1 MNGPELRQIL
11 TKRKISISELAEKL
25 HMSQPNLSNQF
36 NVQDVKSGVLERIC
50 DALDVKMDFFYEET
64 KYLNDSSS
72 SDNSPGLN
80 HQGEQPTEEMSDND
94 KDKEISYLRGQ
105 IKVLEKINEKL
116 LNMTQTVGQTVDQS
130 VAYQKK
136 HA

>member
-1 MNGPELRQIL
+1 MNGSELRQIL
-11 TKRKISISELAEKL
+11 KTRKNSIRELAEKL
-25 HMSQPNLSNQF
+25 NMSEPNLSNQF
-36 NVQDVKSGVLERIC
+36 RVQDVKSGVLERIC
-50 DALDVKMDFFYEET
+50 DALDVKMDFFYEGT
-64 KYLNDSSS
+64 KYLDDSSS
-72 SDNSPGLN
+72 LDNSLSLN
-80 HQGEQPTEEMSDND
+80 HLDERPTEGMSDND
-94 KDKEISYLRGQ
+94 KDREISYLRGQ

>member
-11 TKRKISISELAEKL
+11 TKRNISVNELAEKL
-25 HMSQPNLSNQF
+25 NMSQPNLSNQF
-36 NVQDVKSGVLERIC
+36 RVQDVKSGILERIC
-50 DALDVKMDFFYEET
+50 DALDVKMDFFYEGT
-64 KYLNDSSS
+64 KYFNDSSS
-72 SDNSPGLN
+72 SDNFLGLD
-80 HQGEQPTEEMSDND
+80 HLDERPTEGMSDND

-116 LNMTQTVGQTVDQS
+116 LNKTQTVGQS
-130 VAYQKK
+130 VTYQKK

>member
-11 TKRKISISELAEKL
+11 TKRNISVNELAEKL
-25 HMSQPNLSNQF
+25 NMSQPNLSNQF
-36 NVQDVKSGVLERIC
+36 RVQDVKSGVLERIC
-50 DALDVKMDFFYEET
+50 DALDVKMDFFYEGT
-64 KYLNDSSS
+64 KYLDDSSS
-72 SDNSPGLN
+72 LDNSLGLD
-80 HQGEQPTEEMSDND
+80 HLDERPTEGMSDND

-116 LNMTQTVGQTVDQS
+116 LNKTQTVGQRVT
-130 VAYQKK
+130 YKKK

>member
-1 MNGPELRQIL
+1 M
-11 TKRKISISELAEKL
+11 
-25 HMSQPNLSNQF
+25 
-36 NVQDVKSGVLERIC
+36 
-50 DALDVKMDFFYEET
+50 DVKMDFFYEGT

-80 HQGEQPTEEMSDND
+80 HQDEQPTEDMSDND